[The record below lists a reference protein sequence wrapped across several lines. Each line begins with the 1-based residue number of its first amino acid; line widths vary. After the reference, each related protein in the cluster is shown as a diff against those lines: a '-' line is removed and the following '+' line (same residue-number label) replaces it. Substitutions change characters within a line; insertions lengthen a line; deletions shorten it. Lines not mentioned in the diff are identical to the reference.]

1 MSWAFDDLTFY
12 ELTFDELGYW
22 AIDVAPLF
30 LSEWYSVF
38 SPPLEERKTFGKCLG
53 SNPDPFANHGSACT
67 LVYDGASSWQH
78 LRNTKERKSRPCHL
92 NYLDAIRPMP
102 LMLKNCALIVSLLQ
116 VMLYLKTLLE
126 KMSFIQTCYSTSNVR
141 DLQLDTRFCPCLIN
155 KC

>member
-53 SNPDPFANHGSACT
+53 SNPDPFANHGSSCT
-67 LVYDGASSWQH
+67 LVYDGASSWQP

-92 NYLDAIRPMP
+92 NYLDVIRPNAFNAKKLCP
-102 LMLKNCALIVSLLQ
+102 NCFVITSYAIFENPFRKDVIHSDMLFN
-116 VMLYLKTLLE
+116 
-126 KMSFIQTCYSTSNVR
+126 F
-141 DLQLDTRFCPCLIN
+141 
-155 KC
+155 KCQGPSIRY